1 VNGDDR
7 YRLCAASDVPEE
19 GIIRIRADWPTP
31 IAVARTGNEFFCIED
46 TCSHQDAAL
55 SDGWVEDGC
64 VECPLHESR
73 FDLRTG
79 RPDVPPAREPI
90 ATYPVTVED
99 GVVYLVGTPS

>member
-1 VNGDDR
+1 
-7 YRLCAASDVPEE
+7 
-19 GIIRIRADWPTP
+19 
-31 IAVARTGNEFFCIED
+31 
-46 TCSHQDAAL
+46 L

-90 ATYPVTVED
+90 ATYPVIVDD